1 MVRKRLPSPLPKTF
15 GNHLP
20 LHQFAMY
27 RLYIIALA
35 AVGMMCLVA
44 VFVAPSTSRAP
55 VAVAV
60 ASAKPVTKG
69 ETEALMLRRDSS
81 GQFRLEASVNS
92 VPVEFLVDTGADI
105 VALTEEEAANLGL
118 DVVEG
123 DFQPVMQTA
132 SGVGYG
138 AKVRLDEVEVAGE
151 RLHDVEAVV
160 VKGLTVN
167 LLGQSALRKLGSVQ
181 LKGDSMIIRAH

>member
-1 MVRKRLPSPLPKTF
+1 
-15 GNHLP
+15 
-20 LHQFAMY
+20 MY

-44 VFVAPSTSRAP
+44 VFVTPRPSAAP
-55 VAVAV
+55 VAI
-60 ASAKPVTKG
+60 ASAKPEHKSA
-69 ETEALMLRRDSS
+69 TEALMLRRDSS
-81 GQFRLEASVNS
+81 GQFHLEASVNGL
-92 VPVEFLVDTGADI
+92 PVEFLVDTGADI

-118 DVVEG
+118 SVSEG

-138 AKVRLDEVEVAGE
+138 AKVRLDEIEVADDKL
-151 RLHDVEAVV
+151 RDVEAVV

>member
-1 MVRKRLPSPLPKTF
+1 
-15 GNHLP
+15 
-20 LHQFAMY
+20 MY

-35 AVGMMCLVA
+35 AVGMMGLVA
-44 VFVAPSTSRAP
+44 VFMVPRPSAAP
-55 VAVAV
+55 VAIAS
-60 ASAKPVTKG
+60 ASAKPEHKSA
-69 ETEALMLRRDSS
+69 TEALMLQRDSS
-81 GQFRLEASVNS
+81 GQFHLEATVNGL
-92 VPVEFLVDTGADI
+92 PVEFLVDTGADI
-105 VALTEEEAANLGL
+105 VAVTEEEAANLGL
-118 DVVEG
+118 NVVEG

-151 RLHDVEAVV
+151 RLRDVEAMV